1 MKQIKY
7 FEILIDNQVRYYQVE
22 DTARYL
28 DILMKFVK
36 AGKIFQITFILYDD
50 GTSTR
55 DANLTIFKSN
65 TIQYLVAEKNKVEA
79 NMLYLQNVIK
89 QLDEFHN
96 YKEIEQ
102 LKIIL
107 KSLKND
113 KYVLDYK
120 INQVKELNNYM
131 LYMSNKEIE

>member
-22 DTARYL
+22 DTARFL
-28 DILMKFVK
+28 DILMKFIKVK
-36 AGKIFQITFILYDD
+36 KVYKITFILYDD

-55 DANLTIFKSN
+55 DVNLTTFKSN

-79 NMLYLQNVIK
+79 NTLYLENVIK

-96 YKEIEQ
+96 YKEIAQ
-102 LKIIL
+102 LQIVL
-107 KSLKND
+107 KSLKSD
-113 KYVLDYK
+113 KYILDYK

-131 LYMSNKEIE
+131 LYLSNKEIE

>member
-7 FEILIDNQVRYYQVE
+7 FEVLIDNQVRYYQVE

-28 DILMKFVK
+28 DLLMKFIK
-36 AGKIFQITFILYDD
+36 AKKIFQIIFLLFDD

-55 DANLTIFKSN
+55 DVNLTTFKSN

-89 QLDEFHN
+89 LLDEFHN
-96 YKEIEQ
+96 YKEIAQ
-102 LKIIL
+102 LKIVL
-107 KSLKND
+107 KSLQND
-113 KYVLDYK
+113 KNILEYK

-131 LYMSNKEIE
+131 LYLSNKEIE

>member
-22 DTARYL
+22 DTAGFL
-28 DILMKFVK
+28 DILMKFIK
-36 AGKIFQITFILYDD
+36 AKKIYQITFILYDD

-55 DANLTIFKSN
+55 DVNLTTFKSN
-65 TIQYLVAEKNKVEA
+65 TIQYLVVEKNKIEA

-89 QLDEFHN
+89 LLDEFHN
-96 YKEIEQ
+96 YKEIQQ
-102 LKIIL
+102 LNIVL

-113 KYVLDYK
+113 KNITDYK
-120 INQVKELNNYM
+120 INQIRDLNNYM
-131 LYMSNKEIE
+131 LYLSNKEIE

>member
-7 FEILIDNQVRYYQVE
+7 FEVLLDNQVKYYQVE
-22 DTARYL
+22 DTACFL
-28 DILMKFVK
+28 DILMKFIK
-36 AGKIFQITFILYDD
+36 AKKTYQITFILYDD

-55 DANLTIFKSN
+55 DVNLTTFKSN
-65 TIQYLVAEKNKVEA
+65 TIQYLVGEKNKVEA

-120 INQVKELNNYM
+120 INQIKELNNYM
-131 LYMSNKEIE
+131 LYLSNKEIE